1 MRLKFHR
8 FIRKAHKWLGLVLGI
23 QILFWIAGGVIMS
36 AIPLE
41 KVHGKHLATK
51 TLPSQFDNN
60 DYTFSVESLIAR
72 VQTINSSA
80 SSIKHLAYTQ
90 FAGQP
95 AYSIETNAK
104 QHMFH
109 AKTGERFEHLTENQV
124 VELAYQHYLGDAEL
138 EKVILLERSPAE
150 ASRAIGSVW
159 QVRFNDTW
167 STTLY
172 FSPTSAELVS
182 IRSDIWRLFDFVWML
197 HIMDY
202 DEREDFNNPL
212 LISFSISALLF
223 TMTGFLLLF
232 RSFVRRKRPAL

>member
-8 FIRKAHKWLGLVLGI
+8 FIRKAHNWLGLVLGI
-23 QILFWIAGGVIMS
+23 QILFWIAGGVVMS
-36 AIPLE
+36 VIPLE

-51 TLPSQFDNN
+51 TLPSQFSNS
-60 DYTFSVESLIAR
+60 DYTFSVESLITR
-72 VQTINSSA
+72 VQTESSSA

-95 AYSIETNAK
+95 AYTIDTSVK
-104 QHMFH
+104 RHVFH
-109 AKTGERFEHLTENQV
+109 AKTGERFAPLTESQV
-124 VELAYQHYLGDAEL
+124 IELAYQHYLGEDDL
-138 EKVILLERSPAE
+138 QSVLLLESAPAE
-150 ASRAIGSVW
+150 ASRATGSVW
-159 QVRFNDTW
+159 QVRFYDTW

-212 LISFSISALLF
+212 LITFSISALLF

-232 RSFVRRKRPAL
+232 RSFVRRKRPAV

>member
-1 MRLKFHR
+1 MRFKFHR

-23 QILFWIAGGVIMS
+23 QILFWIAGGVVMS
-36 AIPLE
+36 VIPLE

-51 TLPSQFDNN
+51 TLPSQFSDS
-60 DYTFSVESLIAR
+60 DYTFSLDSLIEKVQVESLG
-72 VQTINSSA
+72 A
-80 SSIKHLAYTQ
+80 SDIKQVRYMQ

-95 AYSIETNAK
+95 AYSIETSLK
-104 QHMFH
+104 RHMFH
-109 AKTGERFEHLTENQV
+109 AQTGKKFIALTEEQV
-124 VELAYQHYLGDAEL
+124 IELAYHHYLGEDEL
-138 EKVILLERSPAE
+138 ESVLLLETAPAE
-150 ASRAIGSVW
+150 ASRATGSVW
-159 QVRFNDTW
+159 QVRFYDTW

-202 DEREDFNNPL
+202 NEREDFNNPL
-212 LISFSISALLF
+212 LITFSISALLF

-232 RSFVRRKRPAL
+232 RSFVRIKRPAV

>member
-23 QILFWIAGGVIMS
+23 QILFWIAGGVVMS
-36 AIPLE
+36 VIPLE

-51 TLPSQFDNN
+51 TLPSQFSNS

-72 VQTINSSA
+72 VQTESSSA

-90 FAGQP
+90 FAGQA
-95 AYSIETNAK
+95 AYLIETSVK
-104 QHMFH
+104 RHMFH
-109 AKTGERFEHLTENQV
+109 AKTGERFEPLTENQV

-138 EKVILLERSPAE
+138 EKVILLEKSPAE
-150 ASRAIGSVW
+150 ASRASGSVW
-159 QVRFNDTW
+159 QVRFYDTW

-212 LISFSISALLF
+212 LITFSISALLF

-232 RSFVRRKRPAL
+232 RSFVRRKRPAV